1 MFEML
6 NYKNMNISIELFC
19 RDDTKLIFDVNFNNL
34 NENYLIYLI
43 EIEWNDE
50 SMVYLADNSKITMNN
65 LKDKTF
71 YNISVTIIN
80 FNYEYDKN
88 DGSEGFSTLESNY
101 KPLMVSNITAAKFV
115 PKENSN
121 ETLLD
126 VFIEWV
132 PAEGKFSFCYCFKIL
147 NFFFYR

>member
-1 MFEML
+1 ML

-43 EIEWNDE
+43 EIEWNDG
-50 SMVYLADNSKITMNN
+50 SMVFLADNSKITMNN
-65 LKDKTF
+65 LNAETF

-80 FNYEYDKN
+80 FNYDYDKN
-88 DGSEGFSTLESNY
+88 DISEGFTTLKNNY
-101 KPLMVSNITAAKFV
+101 KPLMVSSITAAKFL
-115 PKENSN
+115 PTENSN

-126 VFIEWV
+126 VYIEWV
-132 PAEGKFSFCYCFKIL
+132 PAEGNYYYINIITYCLK
-147 NFFFYR
+147 

>member
-1 MFEML
+1 MFEIL

-19 RDDTKLIFDVNFNNL
+19 RDDTKLIFDIKFNNL

-43 EIEWNDE
+43 EIEWNNE

-65 LKDKTF
+65 LKDETF

-88 DGSEGFSTLESNY
+88 DISEGFSTLENNY

-115 PKENSN
+115 PTENTN

-132 PAEGKFSFCYCFKIL
+132 PAEGWFFCCYCL
-147 NFFFYR
+147 NDLFLKF